1 MVVLNSFILFY
12 IFEQTRQEYNNSL
25 NELRNFNRWTL
36 VSRKWSFSLKI
47 SQNYFILSC
56 RYHIFD
62 RFKIP
67 TITASEQPHMTLSQS
82 VFVNA
87 KPVESCLENVSDWL
101 SSSFTSEGRIIDV
114 ET

>member
-1 MVVLNSFILFY
+1 M
-12 IFEQTRQEYNNSL
+12 
-25 NELRNFNRWTL
+25 
-36 VSRKWSFSLKI
+36 
-47 SQNYFILSC
+47 SQNYFILSF

-67 TITASEQPHMTLSQS
+67 TITVGEQPHMTLSQF

-101 SSSFTSEGRIIDV
+101 SSLPQKGELLI
-114 ET
+114 